1 MKQQSQVK
9 QLTKRLSNKTKK
21 SAAPASTEQQ
31 AAATPP
37 PPPQPQQRTVEFK
50 VRGATPFLLLLFFFF
65 ACYGTGIYYFTSGF
79 LLSRSQLD
87 EVSYCNDFK
96 TKETEKH
103 SGCWAPAQVEK
114 MVILVVDA
122 LRHSFAYLLN

>member
-31 AAATPP
+31 AAAAATP

-50 VRGATPFLLLLFFFF
+50 VRGATPFLLLLFFFL

-79 LLSRSQLD
+79 LLS
-87 EVSYCNDFK
+87 
-96 TKETEKH
+96 
-103 SGCWAPAQVEK
+103 
-114 MVILVVDA
+114 
-122 LRHSFAYLLN
+122 SFLSLMK